1 MRGLGAAFLY
11 LRSSMTQYLF
21 KKPFNSVSKTL
32 NEGVN
37 REFPQESP
45 LATMTGKTGL
55 Q

>member
-1 MRGLGAAFLY
+1 MRGLGAVFVY

-21 KKPFNSVSKTL
+21 TKPFNSVSKTL

-37 REFPQESP
+37 RQFPQESP
-45 LATMTGKTGL
+45 LATMTGKIGL